1 MNSTRSK
8 LSEEIRLAIEVAAN
22 LIRAAGNG
30 VVLTGAGISTPSGI
44 PDFRSPG
51 SGLWSRYNPM
61 EVASLSA
68 FRYKPENF
76 LDWFH
81 PLAEK
86 ILFALPNPAHQALTL
101 LEKAGYLHTII
112 TQNIDGLHQR
122 AGSEQVLEVHGTLET
137 LTCIGCFKKFESDG
151 FIPGYIHD
159 HEPPRCPDCGTILK
173 PDVILFEEQLPK
185 QTWLKALQA
194 CQGCSIILVVGS
206 SLEVVP
212 VATLPLRAL
221 ENDARLIII
230 NESPTYL
237 DSQAAVVINR
247 DAAEILPLVSKRVI
261 END

>member
-1 MNSTRSK
+1 
-8 LSEEIRLAIEVAAN
+8 
-22 LIRAAGNG
+22 
-30 VVLTGAGISTPSGI
+30 
-44 PDFRSPG
+44 
-51 SGLWSRYNPM
+51 
-61 EVASLSA
+61 
-68 FRYKPENF
+68 
-76 LDWFH
+76 
-81 PLAEK
+81 
-86 ILFALPNPAHQALTL
+86 
-101 LEKAGYLHTII
+101 
-112 TQNIDGLHQR
+112 
-122 AGSEQVLEVHGTLET
+122 
-137 LTCIGCFKKFESDG
+137 
-151 FIPGYIHD
+151 
-159 HEPPRCPDCGTILK
+159 GTILK